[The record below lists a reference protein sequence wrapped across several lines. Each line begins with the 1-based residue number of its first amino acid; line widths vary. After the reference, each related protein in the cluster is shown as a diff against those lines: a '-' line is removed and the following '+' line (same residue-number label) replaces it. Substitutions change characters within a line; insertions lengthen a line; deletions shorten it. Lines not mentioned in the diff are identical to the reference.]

1 MTNQQIL
8 TTLKRADIKT
18 LADLDRWAAIR
29 RLSRWEAL
37 GVLVG
42 VEAADRVLG
51 ALAVSMARARG
62 RAVIG

>member
-8 TTLKRADIKT
+8 ATLRKHDIKT
-18 LADLDRWAAIR
+18 VGDLDSWAR
-29 RLSRWEAL
+29 VRKLSRWEAL

-51 ALAVSMARARG
+51 ALAVRMTRREATA
-62 RAVIG
+62 